1 MSEHQSAPPPV
12 ANSGEDAITHTI
24 DVEPEQFASEFE
36 SLSDAYE
43 VENTVHQIVDGGY
56 QRVSSSS
63 HSASVVQAKCI
74 FHPQIALQFPDE
86 LLHDSVQIY
95 HLLRAR
101 LDAHIE
107 LYVLA
112 DTTYGRQVHA
122 CCVDEVAA
130 QHVDADL
137 IVHYGHTCLSPTL
150 RLPVIYVLTK
160 RPVDPSHAANSLAST
175 SKESLDQDRK
185 AIVLMYDVAYAY
197 KARAYPKTAWCPG
210 DHAQSYV
217 GLTIFFRLKDL
228 IFDQLEPRVN
238 LPLSMARIDRRTNKI
253 NKKGKS
259 PVHSDNEA
267 ASASAPTLATPQEEP
282 VENDGDDT
290 TPPDGVSNIAPAP
303 TPEGLVPSETM
314 PTRPTPPRI
323 AYELPEGTTIDDC
336 AIFYIGGES
345 LALNNILITHGK
357 CPVWSYDPRTREAR
371 LESSKTNR
379 MLMRRYAT
387 VEKAKDA
394 DVIGILIGTL
404 GVASYLPLIKHLR
417 ELIASHQ
424 KKSYTVAVGKLNP
437 AKLAN
442 FMEVE
447 CFVLVACPENTLIDS
462 KEFLRP
468 IVTPFELELAL
479 TSKPWT
485 GKYVLDFETLLAAS
499 DFGQDFV
506 DPTKDEEDE
515 EGPVF
520 SSTTG
525 KYRHPKRYAT
535 KGVTNADD
543 LTAQASALSI
553 RNTSSAVAQ
562 VLGSAAGDFL
572 SNRTYRGL
580 EPRYGMDAP
589 AVIEQGREGGIARGY
604 GYEKSVEP

>member
-12 ANSGEDAITHTI
+12 ANSGEDAITQTI
-24 DVEPEQFASEFE
+24 GVEPEQFAPEFE
-36 SLSDAYE
+36 SLYDAYE
-43 VENTVHQIVDGGY
+43 IETTVHQIMGGGF
-56 QRVSSSS
+56 QR
-63 HSASVVQAKCI
+63 
-74 FHPQIALQFPDE
+74 IALQFPDE

-101 LDAHIE
+101 LEAQIE

-112 DTTYGRQVHA
+112 DTTYGS

-160 RPVDPSHAANSLAST
+160 RPVDPSHAATSLAST
-175 SKESLDQDRK
+175 SKDSLDSDRK
-185 AIVLMYDVAYAY
+185 AVVFMYDVAYTY
-197 KARAYPKTAWCPG
+197 KA
-210 DHAQSYV
+210 H
-217 GLTIFFRLKDL
+217 L
-228 IFDQLEPRVN
+228 IFDGLN
-238 LPLSMARIDRRTNKI
+238 TLLDLPLSIARIDKRITA
-253 NKKGKS
+253 NKKSKWPS
-259 PVHSDNEA
+259 YARDETTPTSASTTEETAQEEA
-267 ASASAPTLATPQEEP
+267 A
-282 VENDGDDT
+282 ENDT
-290 TPPDGVSNIAPAP
+290 TPPDGVSDVAPAP
-303 TPEGLVPSETM
+303 TPEGLVPSEAM
-314 PTRPTPPRI
+314 PTQPTPPRI
-323 AYELPEGTTIDDC
+323 AYDLPEGTTINDC

-345 LALNNILITHGK
+345 LALNNILMTHGK
-357 CPVWSYDPRTREAR
+357 CPVWSYDPGTREAR

-394 DVIGILIGTL
+394 DVIGILVGTL

-479 TSKPWT
+479 TSKNWT
-485 GKYVLDFETLLAAS
+485 GEYVLDFGTLLATS

-506 DPTKDEEDE
+506 DPAKDEEDE

-525 KYRHPKRYAT
+525 KYRHPKRYAANA
-535 KGVTNADD
+535 VTDADD
-543 LTAQASALSI
+543 LNAQTSALSI

-580 EPRYGMDAP
+580 EPHYGMDAP
-589 AVIEQGREGGIARGY
+589 AMIEQGREGGIARGY
-604 GYEKSVEP
+604 GYERGAGP

>member
-43 VENTVHQIVDGGY
+43 VETTVHQIVDGAY
-56 QRVSSSS
+56 QRVSSSPQ
-63 HSASVVQAKCI
+63 SASVLQAKCI

-101 LDAHIE
+101 LEAHIE

-112 DTTYGRQVHA
+112 DTTYGS

-150 RLPVIYVLTK
+150 RLPVNYVLTK

-175 SKESLDQDRK
+175 SKESLDQDRR

-197 KARAYPKTAWCPG
+197 KA
-210 DHAQSYV
+210 H
-217 GLTIFFRLKDL
+217 L
-228 IFDQLEPRVN
+228 IFDQLEPLVN
-238 LPLSMARIDRRTNKI
+238 LPLSMARIDRRTNRV

-259 PVHSDNEA
+259 SVQSEDEA
-267 ASASAPTLATPQEEP
+267 ASASAPTRATTQDEP

-290 TPPDGVSNIAPAP
+290 TPPDGVSNVAPAP

-314 PTRPTPPRI
+314 PIRPTPPRI

-345 LALNNILITHGK
+345 LALNNILMTHGK
-357 CPVWSYDPRTREAR
+357 CPVWSYDPRTKEAR

-387 VEKAKDA
+387 VEKAKDS

-479 TSKPWT
+479 TSKNWT
-485 GKYVLDFETLLAAS
+485 GEYVLDFETLLATS

-506 DPTKDEEDE
+506 DPAKDEEDE

-604 GYEKSVEP
+604 GYEKSAEP

>member
-36 SLSDAYE
+36 SPSDAYE

-56 QRVSSSS
+56 QR
-63 HSASVVQAKCI
+63 
-74 FHPQIALQFPDE
+74 IALQFPDE

-112 DTTYGRQVHA
+112 DTTYGS

-137 IVHYGHTCLSPTL
+137 IVHYGHTCLCPTL

-197 KARAYPKTAWCPG
+197 KA
-210 DHAQSYV
+210 H
-217 GLTIFFRLKDL
+217 L

-345 LALNNILITHGK
+345 LALNNILMTHGK

-404 GVASYLPLIKHLR
+404 GVASYLPLIKYLR